1 MELLQNID
9 NNVSTDLNLEK
20 KQNNFLQTTTWKLID
35 GALNTGIR
43 ALVPNLIE
51 NQVIEIKDQI
61 IKNGFKAGVNQS
73 VKAAIDLGKSAQGI
87 FTGKFE
93 NIGQAQT
100 VIKNGGIIDSVSN
113 LLNFTVNKCVKN
125 NLIPQNIGSIILKGK
140 DVILN
145 TVESNIENS
154 FQTQLSAVSRLEKY
168 TKNWKNYFTGKDF
181 EGMEKEFKKM
191 KETMKEIMPIQN
203 TINEVKKVENLH
215 LLIKNN
221 GKNFNLTSEEIELAK
236 QLI

>member
-1 MELLQNID
+1 ML
-9 NNVSTDLNLEK
+9 
-20 KQNNFLQTTTWKLID
+20 
-35 GALNTGIR
+35 
-43 ALVPNLIE
+43 PNLIE

>member
-1 MELLQNID
+1 MELIQNLNNNID
-9 NNVSTDLNLEK
+9 SDINIGN
-20 KQNNFLQTTTWKLID
+20 KQNKFLQTTTWKLID

-43 ALVPNLIE
+43 ALLPNLIE

-61 IKNGFKAGVNQS
+61 INNGFKAGVNQT
-73 VKAAIDLGKSAQGI
+73 VKSAIELGKSAQGI

-100 VIKNGGIIDSVSN
+100 VIKNGGIIDSVSS
-113 LLNFTVNKCVKN
+113 LLNIAVNKCVKSN
-125 NLIPQNIGSIILKGK
+125 IIPQNVGGIILKGK

-145 TVESNIENS
+145 TIESNIENS
-154 FQTQLSAVSRLEKY
+154 FQTQLNAVSRLEKY
-168 TKNWKNYFTGKDF
+168 TKNWKNYFQGKNF

-221 GKNFNLTSEEIELAK
+221 GKNFNLTNEEIELTK